1 MSPELPLDA
10 FVLVV
15 FRPKKKTPWTALQV
29 FLMLYVTEIYWL
41 IPQTYTSRYETH
53 LHIVLTMLVFSPA
66 FSKIYNLFSGTMY
79 ETTQCK
85 CRYCFLPWRFFRIL
99 FACRICFLHS
109 EIFSCAAAIL
119 FSLTKRC
126 TELDWSQTTHV
137 NKPFY

>member
-1 MSPELPLDA
+1 MLLFLFFSLAWKQLPELLFRFSWCCMSP
-10 FVLVV
+10 
-15 FRPKKKTPWTALQV
+15 RSTGSSPK
-29 FLMLYVTEIYWL
+29 L
-41 IPQTYTSRYETH
+41 ILAGMKPTR
-53 LHIVLTMLVFSPA
+53 LHIVLTMLEFSPA

-85 CRYCFLPWRFFRIL
+85 CRCCFLPWRFFRIL

-119 FSLTKRC
+119 FSLPKRC

-137 NKPFY
+137 KKPFY